1 MIQARGPPSGGVGA
15 TEWESERLI
24 IEISIT
30 TALVSSNSHVD
41 CRHFL
46 PFMEVACPAP
56 SWVINLVSGPCRK
69 RFPPLLLHPTLS
81 SSSPSSKYPQ

>member
-15 TEWESERLI
+15 IEWDSERLI

-56 SWVINLVSGPCRK
+56 SWVINLV
-69 RFPPLLLHPTLS
+69 FWPLPQAL
-81 SSSPSSKYPQ
+81 SSPSSPSHLVVVFAVL